1 MSAGISCTAGTIT
14 TNGTYAT
21 IQCQLP
27 TLGVSVP
34 QPTLTKQ
41 QTTQIITGA
50 SYYITAGTGVTAGT
64 VTFFELGLD
73 GTWRPLA
80 SPAPVS
86 TVFATSPNYNG
97 AFTGQFHGLQAQVTG
112 LTGGNLTYLE
122 IKGTTSSP

>member
-1 MSAGISCTAGTIT
+1 MSTGISCTGAATA
-14 TNGTYAT
+14 NGTFCT
-21 IQCQLP
+21 IQVQLP
-27 TLGVSVP
+27 TLGTNVP

-41 QTTQIITGA
+41 QTTQMITNA

-64 VTFFELGLD
+64 VTFYELGLD

-86 TVFATSPNYNG
+86 TVVLTAANYNG
-97 AFTGQFHGLQAQVTG
+97 TISGQFHGLQIQVTG

-122 IKGTTSSP
+122 LKGTTSSP